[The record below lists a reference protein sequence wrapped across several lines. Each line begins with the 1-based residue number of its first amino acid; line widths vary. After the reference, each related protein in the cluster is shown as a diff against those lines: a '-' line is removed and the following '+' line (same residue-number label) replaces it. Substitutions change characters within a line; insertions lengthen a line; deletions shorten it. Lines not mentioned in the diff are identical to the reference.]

1 MGAVFKNESDADILA
16 LLAKFPIFS
25 QMAPYFFSLT
35 VISCQDQSLAGG
47 FFLCVSSYEIP
58 LPDRHH

>member
-25 QMAPYFFSLT
+25 QMAPYFSLI
-35 VISCQDQSLAGG
+35 VISCQDQILAGG

>member
-25 QMAPYFFSLT
+25 QMAPYFFFINSDLLPR
-35 VISCQDQSLAGG
+35 QEFGG
-47 FFLCVSSYEIP
+47 RFLP
-58 LPDRHH
+58 LRFQL